1 VYPVAAAR
9 KFADTLS
16 PTLGPERRFRFVYTS
31 GALAERDQQ
40 KQLWAMRSSRLVKV
54 RAILVI
60 FVPKPHTKV
69 DYNT

>member
-1 VYPVAAAR
+1 VYPVTAAR

-16 PTLGPERRFRFVYTS
+16 PILGPERRFRFVYTS

-54 RAILVI
+54 REALIV
-60 FVPKPHTKV
+60 FVPKLHAKV
-69 DYNT
+69 DINM